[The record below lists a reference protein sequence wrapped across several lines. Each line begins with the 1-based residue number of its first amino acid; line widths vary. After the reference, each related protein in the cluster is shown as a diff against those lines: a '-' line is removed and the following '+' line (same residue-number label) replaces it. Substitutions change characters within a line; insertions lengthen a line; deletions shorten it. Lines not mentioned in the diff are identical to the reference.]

1 MNVTG
6 RANFRN
12 EVRRR
17 AAHLTRVQVSCV
29 IVWRHHLTV
38 GVVGAALVVVPTRR
52 QWDRPRRSLKRP
64 RRKTVEG
71 EPFLSFWKK
80 CTNYRNW
87 TRKKRKGQ
95 LTCFPWP
102 QDIAGGSV
110 WKRLPSVY
118 LFRFQLNISW
128 RRFLPHFTT
137 QTPTRNPIFSYQFK
151 PWFL

>member
-1 MNVTG
+1 MWLAVQ
-6 RANFRN
+6 FRN

-87 TRKKRKGQ
+87 TRKKKKRPVD
-95 LTCFPWP
+95 LFPLAARHCWRLRLE
-102 QDIAGGSV
+102 ASTF
-110 WKRLPSVY
+110 RLPVP
-118 LFRFQLNISW
+118 ISIKH
-128 RRFLPHFTT
+128 FLAAISSTFYDPNA
-137 QTPTRNPIFSYQFK
+137 NPKSNF
-151 PWFL
+151 FL